1 MIAPTL
7 TALFPQRKDLIMYR
21 ITVTAIA
28 FGFVATAV
36 SACRQPSTPPFTPG
50 LGEIMTLTQMRHS
63 KLWFAGEAG
72 NWPLAAYELDELHEG
87 MDDAATFH
95 PTHKDAPLPIPDLIQ
110 KIMTEPL
117 RQLEEA
123 IKVQDQA
130 RFVQA
135 FDAMTEGCNACHRA
149 ANFGFNVVTRPAS
162 NPYSNQA
169 FQPAR

>member
-1 MIAPTL
+1 MFRLVFASSAILLL
-7 TALFPQRKDLIMYR
+7 T
-21 ITVTAIA
+21 T
-28 FGFVATAV
+28 
-36 SACRQPSTPPFTPG
+36 ACRHAARRQAPPFVPG

-95 PTHKDAPLPIPDLIQ
+95 PTHKDAPLPIPDLIG

-123 IKVQDQA
+123 IKAQDQT
-130 RFVQA
+130 RFAEA
-135 FDAMTEGCNACHRA
+135 FDATTDGCNACHRA
-149 ANFGFNVVTRPAS
+149 ANFGFNTVTRPTA

-169 FQPAR
+169 FEPVK

>member
-1 MIAPTL
+1 MH
-7 TALFPQRKDLIMYR
+7 R
-21 ITVTAIA
+21 IVVFSSAIA
-28 FGFVATAV
+28 FLAATV
-36 SACRQPSTPPFTPG
+36 SACRQPSAPAFTPG

-63 KLWFAGEAG
+63 KLWFAGQAG
-72 NWPLAAYELDELHEG
+72 NWPLATYELDELHEG

-117 RQLEEA
+117 RQLEDA
-123 IKVQDQA
+123 IKAQDQT

-135 FDAMTEGCNACHRA
+135 FDAVTDGCNACHRG
-149 ANFGFNVVTRPAS
+149 ANFGFNVVTRPTA

-169 FQPAR
+169 FAPGTP

>member
-1 MIAPTL
+1 ML
-7 TALFPQRKDLIMYR
+7 R
-21 ITVTAIA
+21 IVVVSSAIA
-28 FGFVATAV
+28 GIAV
-36 SACRQPSTPPFTPG
+36 TISACRQPSTPAFTPG

-72 NWPLAAYELDELHEG
+72 NWPLASYELDELHEG

-123 IKVQDQA
+123 IKAQDQA
-130 RFVQA
+130 RFTQA

-149 ANFGFNVVTRPAS
+149 ANFGFNVVTRPTS

-169 FQPAR
+169 FQPPR